1 MQSVTQSKEKIPE
14 LFGSN
19 VFNEAAMQQYVSG
32 SAFQTWKNC
41 LANGSTLPLDVA
53 NDIADGM
60 KIWALAGR
68 HRGKEGGQA
77 QEA

>member
-60 KIWALAGR
+60 KIWALEHGAT
-68 HRGKEGGQA
+68 H
-77 QEA
+77 

>member
-1 MQSVTQSKEKIPE
+1 MQSKEKIPE

-60 KIWALAGR
+60 
-68 HRGKEGGQA
+68 
-77 QEA
+77 

>member
-1 MQSVTQSKEKIPE
+1 MQSKEKIPE

-41 LANGSTLPLDVA
+41 LATVSYTHLVRMSERVFM
-53 NDIADGM
+53 IASDCKPKNFVYG
-60 KIWALAGR
+60 LQSR
-68 HRGKEGGQA
+68 V
-77 QEA
+77 